1 MSSTRRHLSRREW
14 LYEFRIGGSELRPP
28 ARSGHGES
36 TTYMRVRPLR
46 LQWGMTTSHSI
57 ESTSRKIVWG
67 ALALFAVASAAC
79 GGATQSMAGTAPSSL
94 SAMSGAPD
102 AGGAFGLMKE
112 GKGKGPNG
120 DTPTTPTAPGD
131 DQDGGH
137 GHGHATLQFEGF
149 TSDITGTCPDLTIVI
164 NEETIVT
171 NEDTDFQRT
180 ECADL
185 KPQTTTTTTI
195 STQTETTPTTTA
207 PEQHAGFHLHIA
219 ATMDDE
225 GKLIATYV
233 RMQGPKIGGGE
244 DDDEDTTTPTTPTN

>member
-1 MSSTRRHLSRREW
+1 M
-14 LYEFRIGGSELRPP
+14 P
-28 ARSGHGES
+28 
-36 TTYMRVRPLR
+36 VRPLR

-79 GGATQSMAGTAPSSL
+79 GGGSPRQSMAVTAPSSL

-171 NEDTDFQRT
+171 NEDTDFQRA

-185 KPQTTTTTTI
+185 KPETTTTTRRRRRLRLRLTKI
-195 STQTETTPTTTA
+195 QVPSSKFQAPNSTSK
-207 PEQHAGFHLHIA
+207 F
-219 ATMDDE
+219 
-225 GKLIATYV
+225 KLQEHWSLDLGTWSLDL
-233 RMQGPKIGGGE
+233 E
-244 DDDEDTTTPTTPTN
+244 